1 MVVAICILSFLL
13 LCAILII
20 AILWRA
26 INRLLNEYVDN
37 HPQEFVKFYLD
48 KYAEEKFPC
57 TLLLTENNNA
67 DFNGSIYDFSLYE
80 ENNIIGLT
88 ECKQK
93 TTINIEDDE
102 DDEPCA
108 ILIPNQTVFKMKDG
122 SYQWDFRGFI

>member
-1 MVVAICILSFLL
+1 MVIAICILSFLL
-13 LCAILII
+13 LCAISIF

-26 INRLLNEYVDN
+26 INQLLNEYVDT

-67 DFNGSIYDFSLYE
+67 DFNGSIYDFSRYE
-80 ENNIIGLT
+80 KNNIVGLI

-93 TTINIEDDE
+93 TTTNTKNDE
-102 DDEPCA
+102 DDEPRV

-122 SYQWDFRGFI
+122 SYQWDFRGFM